1 MKRFLT
7 LAGCFLASV
16 FIVMFL
22 PSFLHLPAVA
32 ADAVKD
38 SVSGMF
44 DQHVES
50 IRSTPSSVQKIY
62 ADGQL
67 LGIVSSK
74 TKLDQFLDQIYHE
87 KYEKKYPNSK
97 AGFGENV
104 YVTSEQNM
112 FTYTNADEE
121 IFAYLEEN
129 EMFTLEATMI
139 SFADENDVFDRIYV
153 SDQKLYDKAMDTFL
167 SFFIS
172 DESLNLLTSG
182 KRTPELTDYGRRD
195 IGVSIAETISV
206 DTAYAPVD
214 EIRTTQ
220 EEVLD
225 FLEYGDD
232 TKKEYYTVSEYDTVA
247 GVGAKN
253 YGLSAEQVMNINRD
267 KIKSIDQVLKAGE
280 ELCVT
285 YFNSPLTVN
294 VTREVLRSEE
304 IYPDTQYVQDEN
316 MYTGEQQTVQEGVP
330 GSRNALYQETWVNG
344 VLMKGTLLS
353 SVDVKQ
359 PVDEIINVGTT
370 EHSGVGTGVFQ
381 WPTDNPGISCGW
393 GCYANHEA
401 IDVINVYDRYGKVY
415 AADSG
420 VIKENAW
427 HPLSGNYVVIDHNNG
442 LYTYYA
448 HMNDP
453 SPLPVGTI
461 VDKGEQIGVIG
472 MTGNASGPHIH
483 FYVGVGDPYNNTD
496 PCDGYL
502 NCDGY

>member
-1 MKRFLT
+1 MKRILT

-16 FIVMFL
+16 FIVVFL
-22 PSFLHLPAVA
+22 PSLMHLPKV
-32 ADAVKD
+32 DPDLVRD
-38 SVSGMF
+38 TEIGMF
-44 DQHVES
+44 DQCVETVL
-50 IRSTPSSVQKIY
+50 STPSSVQKVY
-62 ADGQL
+62 ADGHL
-67 LGIVSSK
+67 IGIVSSQS
-74 TKLDQFLDQIYHE
+74 KLDGFLDHIYHQ
-87 KYEKKYPNSK
+87 KYEDKFPNSK
-97 AGFGENV
+97 ASLGENV
-104 YVTSEQNM
+104 YVTSEQSM
-112 FTYTNADEE
+112 FTYTNADQD
-121 IFAYLEEN
+121 IFDYLEEN
-129 EMFTLEATMI
+129 EMFTVRATVI
-139 SFADENDVFDRIYV
+139 SFADGNDVFDRIYV
-153 SDQKLYDKAMDTFL
+153 SDRKLYDDAMNTFL
-167 SFFIS
+167 NFFIS
-172 DESLNLLTSG
+172 KDSLNLLTNG

-195 IGVSIAETISV
+195 VGVSIAETVSV

-214 EIRTTQ
+214 KIRTTQ
-220 EEVLD
+220 DEVLD
-225 FLEYGDD
+225 FLEYGND
-232 TKKEYYTVSEYDTVA
+232 TEKEYYTVSEYDTVA

-253 YGLSAEQVMNINRD
+253 HGLSAEQVMNINRD
-267 KIKSIDQVLKAGE
+267 KIKSTDQVLSAGE
-280 ELCVT
+280 QLCVT
-285 YFNSPLTVN
+285 YFNSPLTIN
-294 VTREVLRSEE
+294 VTREVLRAEE

-316 MYTGEQQTVQEGVP
+316 LYTGEQKTVQEGIP
-330 GSRNALYQETWVNG
+330 GSRNSLYQETWVNG

-359 PVDEIINVGTT
+359 PVDEVINVGMT
-370 EHSGVGTGVFQ
+370 EHSGIGTGVFQ

-393 GCYANHEA
+393 GCYADHEA

-442 LYTYYA
+442 LYSYYA

-483 FYVGVGDPYNNTD
+483 FYIGKGDPYNNTD

-502 NCDGY
+502 NCSGY